1 MTAMRAPISS
11 RPNSP
16 SKTTDPFAL
25 LSLPKIGRT
34 ASGRA
39 WRLRDADPR
48 IAEAIVQATGA
59 ERVIARALAA
69 RGVMPERALTYLNPT
84 LRAALPDPFV
94 LHDMEK
100 AAKRLSAAVLDGETI
115 GIFGDYDVD
124 GVTAASLLYL
134 YLRDIGSEALV
145 YLPDRIAEGY
155 GPSAEAFRALAAQGA
170 KLIVTVDCGA
180 GAHGPVEAAAADGLD
195 VVVFDHHQ
203 MDGMG
208 PAGACAIVNPNGPA
222 DVSGLGDLSAAGVA
236 FMALVALNRAL
247 REAGRFRDAAEPDLR
262 KYLDLVALGLICDVM
277 PMTGLARVLVAQGLK
292 VLGPRG
298 NAGLAALGAAAGQRR
313 SRAAATTYDLGF
325 IIGPRI
331 NAAGRIGHA
340 RAAFDLLTTDDEA
353 VRRSLAERLNSLN
366 AERQSIEAAVQ
377 EAAIA
382 AIEAQGLAQ
391 RAAIVVAGEGWH
403 PGVVG
408 IVAGRLKDR
417 YDRPVVVIGFE
428 GTAGKGSGRSI
439 EGVDLGSS
447 VAAARAAGLL
457 TSGGGHAMAAGL
469 SIDAGNIEPFTEF
482 LNAALETSVNAS
494 LASRTLAVD
503 APIGASAVSRAFA
516 EMVER
521 AGPFGPGNAEPVF
534 ALCDVTPGAIRMAGQ
549 GHLACALR
557 SETGEKVAAIA
568 FRAEGEAI
576 GEFLR
581 SGRRLHV
588 VGEVRRDDWRGGEA
602 GQLQIVD
609 AAFAE

>member
-1 MTAMRAPISS
+1 MTALRAP
-11 RPNSP
+11 RTPSP
-16 SKTTDPFAL
+16 ASTDPFAA
-25 LSLPKIGRT
+25 LSLPAMGRT
-34 ASGRA
+34 ASGRP
-39 WRLRDADPR
+39 WRLRPADPR

-69 RGVMPERALTYLNPT
+69 RGVTSEGALTYLNPT

-94 LHDMEK
+94 MHDMQK
-100 AAKRLSAAVLDGETI
+100 ATARLAEAILSGETI

-124 GVTAASLLYL
+124 GVTAASLLHL
-134 YLRDIGSEALV
+134 YLREIGAPSLV

-170 KLIVTVDCGA
+170 NLIVTVDCGA
-180 GAHGPVEAAAADGLD
+180 AAHGPIEAAAADGLD

-247 REAGRFRDAAEPDLR
+247 REAGRFRGAGEPDLR
-262 KYLDLVALGLICDVM
+262 KFLDLVALGLVCDVM
-277 PMTGLARVLVAQGLK
+277 PMTGVARVLVAQGLK

-298 NAGLAALGAAAGQRR
+298 NAGLAALGTAAGQRR
-313 SRAAATTYDLGF
+313 TRTAATTYDLGF
-325 IIGPRI
+325 ILGPRI

-340 RAAFDLLTTDDEA
+340 RAAFDLLTTDDPE
-353 VRRSLAERLNSLN
+353 VRVALAERLNALN
-366 AERQSIEAAVQ
+366 AERQEIEAGVQ

-382 AIEAQGLAQ
+382 AIETRGLAQ
-391 RAAIVVAGEGWH
+391 RAAIVVSGESWH

-417 YDRPVVVIGFE
+417 YHRPVVVIGFE
-428 GTAGKGSGRSI
+428 GAEGKGSGRSI
-439 EGVDLGSS
+439 EGVNLGAE

-457 TSGGGHAMAAGL
+457 KSGGGHAMAAGL
-469 SIDAGNIEPFTEF
+469 SISAAQIEPFTEF
-482 LNAALETSVNAS
+482 LNVALDASVNAS
-494 LASRTLAVD
+494 LAARTLAID
-503 APIGASAVSRAFA
+503 APIGASAISRVFA

-534 ALCDVTPGAIRMAGQ
+534 ALCDVTPRAIRVAGQ
-549 GHLACALR
+549 GHLACTLR
-557 SETGEKVAAIA
+557 SETGEQAAAIA
-568 FRAEGEAI
+568 FRAEGEAL

-581 SGRRLHV
+581 AGRRLHV
-588 VGEVRRDDWRGGEA
+588 AGKIRRDDWRGGEA
-602 GQLQIVD
+602 GQFQIVD